1 MRRVFSQLSL
11 NAVQYASV
19 SRNHW
24 SVVNDNESWLSSFSS
39 SSWGSSWFLCQEICC
54 NATAKTNKA
63 FQSPMPDTSV
73 ALPIMIA
80 QRWFLELSSSLCSGM
95 TSEVIPSTM
104 QYNQVGAS
112 SHPPKFP
119 GQIIIEH
126 KAAAVDRLCHYF
138 GSTTTTHHQSI
149 AIPSSATSWIFMTTF
164 FLFRATTHPLL

>member
-11 NAVQYASV
+11 NAILYASV

-39 SSWGSSWFLCQEICC
+39 SSWGTSWFLCQEICC

-126 KAAAVDRLCHYF
+126 KAAVDRLCHYF